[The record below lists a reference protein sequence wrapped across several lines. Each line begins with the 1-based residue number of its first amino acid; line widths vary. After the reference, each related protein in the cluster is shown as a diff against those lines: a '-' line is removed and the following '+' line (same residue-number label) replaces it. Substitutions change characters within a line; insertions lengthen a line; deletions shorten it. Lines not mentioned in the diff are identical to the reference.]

1 MIEAIPTSSA
11 DTDSGAG
18 RACAVKLPVFEG
30 PLDLLLS
37 LIRSNE
43 VDISEIPIALI
54 SEQYLEYL
62 NLMHRLDI
70 NVAADYLL
78 MAATLAHI
86 KSQMLLPPAPG
97 EGDEDESEDPRAEL
111 VRRLAEYAV
120 FKEVAAEFQSRPI
133 LGRDV
138 FKALCSVSE
147 PSAIEPDL
155 HVSLFALVEAMRRVL
170 SNISEEEFHHQIA
183 LEQVTLRER
192 MLAVMDQ
199 LSAGQE
205 RSLRFEDLLRDGAL
219 TRHRTVMTFLA
230 ILELAKIQA
239 LRLFQNVSAEGLPEG
254 PLRVRLAVENSPDAD
269 SVSAA
274 GAEAERTW
282 ELDNQRALEK
292 VSGRTVDIDR
302 EDS

>member
-1 MIEAIPTSSA
+1 VIETTPTSSA
-11 DTDSGAG
+11 ETLSGAG

-37 LIRSNE
+37 LIRSSE
-43 VDISEIPIALI
+43 VDISDIPIALI

-62 NLMHRLDI
+62 DLMRRFDI

-86 KSQMLLPPAPG
+86 KSRMLLPPAPG
-97 EGDEDESEDPRAEL
+97 EGDEAESEDPRAEL
-111 VRRLAEYAV
+111 ARRLAEYAV
-120 FKEVAAEFQSRPI
+120 FKEVAAEFQSRPL

-138 FKALCSVSE
+138 FKALSGVSGLPE
-147 PSAIEPDL
+147 TEPDL
-155 HVSLFALVEAMRRVL
+155 HVSLFALVEAMRQVL
-170 SNISEEEFHHQIA
+170 ENIPEEELHHQVT
-183 LEQVTLRER
+183 LERVTLRER

-199 LSAGQE
+199 LAAGKE
-205 RSLRFEDLLRDGAL
+205 GSSRFEDLLRDGAL

-239 LRLFQNVSAEGLPEG
+239 LRLFQNVSAGGLPEG
-254 PLRVRLAVENSPDAD
+254 PLRVRLAVDGSPDAE
-269 SVSAA
+269 SIAVA
-274 GAEAERTW
+274 GAEAERIW

-292 VSGRTVDIDR
+292 VSGGTVDVDR

>member
-11 DTDSGAG
+11 NTDSSAG

-37 LIRSNE
+37 LIRSSE
-43 VDISEIPIALI
+43 VDISDIPIALI

-62 NLMHRLDI
+62 NVMRSLDI
-70 NVAADYLL
+70 NVAGEYLL

-86 KSQMLLPPAPG
+86 KSRMLLPPAPG
-97 EGDEDESEDPRAEL
+97 EGDEDEGQDPRAEL
-111 VRRLAEYAV
+111 ARRLAEYAV

-138 FKALCSVSE
+138 FKALSGISE
-147 PSAIEPDL
+147 LPETEPDL

-170 SNISEEEFHHQIA
+170 ESIPEEELHHQVA
-183 LEQVTLRER
+183 LERVSLRER

-199 LSAGQE
+199 LGAGE
-205 RSLRFEDLLRDGAL
+205 EKSLRFEDLLRDGAL

-239 LRLFQNVSAEGLPEG
+239 LRLFQNVSAVGLPDG
-254 PLRVRLAVENSPDAD
+254 PLRVRLAVEISPDAD
-269 SVSAA
+269 SIAAA

-282 ELDNQRALEK
+282 ELDSQRALEK
-292 VSGRTVDIDR
+292 VSGGTVDVDR